1 MSELKKFTI
10 NLNGAKYPITAEES
24 EEYIRK
30 IEYYLN
36 SRIEK
41 SKDKSGMIYSDSIT
55 LAILSIDLA
64 DTLFKTQEQL
74 TSLKNDSKQL
84 LEQFDSLSAEHA
96 SVVKEIK
103 KLREENEKLKEKVLI
118 LKLGGTV
125 E

>member
-24 EEYIRK
+24 EEYIRT

-64 DTLFKTQEQL
+64 DTLFKTQAQL